1 METSGRS
8 FRGERGLGHRTAIE
22 RRWIMA
28 KQSKRGSRDSR
39 VASALSIFVLFPILF
54 QPRTT
59 HAQAYTIYDPKP
71 ANAVEARVLRV
82 TIVCRDV
89 VGVSKLWAKALFLP
103 EPEISTTD
111 PDPKYYLDFRSTTP
125 NATFKRAILQLE
137 NAQVELLQPMGDV
150 ASPEVEYLKKFPA
163 GVRRVL
169 FAIVD
174 PAAPERFAKLGMTK
188 RSQGGRDL
196 YVESSDT
203 TLNVPTEWV
212 VAKDKNALDEIA
224 APTEVKLD
232 ALPPALPGGLR
243 HLLQIGTVSRDIQA
257 RSDQWAAI
265 LGAPKPD
272 LSHRGESKWIYHG
285 ALSNAP
291 FRTAFVPFGEV
302 EVEIVGSAGDTS
314 SSFAEYLD
322 KRGDGVQ
329 HFAFSVEDMDAA
341 VEHFQ
346 VLGLNLGMMAPPQPQ
361 QPRFNIHMMET
372 ADKLGVDVELFHR
385 VICCDRDAYFNGNLH
400 RLDNEPPR

>member
-1 METSGRS
+1 
-8 FRGERGLGHRTAIE
+8 
-22 RRWIMA
+22 MA
-28 KQSKRGSRDSR
+28 CSLKKGVPYICVDL
-39 VASALSIFVLFPILF
+39 VLSIFVLLAILF
-54 QPRTT
+54 QPRTAR
-59 HAQAYTIYDPKP
+59 AQAYTIYDPKP
-71 ANAVEARVLRV
+71 ANAVEAHVLRV

-89 VGVSKLWAKALFLP
+89 VGVSKLWAKAFFLP

-111 PDPKYYLDFRSTTP
+111 PDPNYFMDFRSTSP

-137 NAQVELLQPMGDV
+137 NAQIELLQPIGDV
-150 ASPEVEYLKKFPA
+150 ASPEVEYLKKYPA

-169 FAIVD
+169 FAILD
-174 PAAPERFAKLGMTK
+174 PAAPERFAKLGMMK
-188 RSQGGRDL
+188 RTQGGHDL
-196 YVESSDT
+196 YVEASDN

-212 VAKDKNALDEIA
+212 VAKDQNAVNEIVS
-224 APTEVKLD
+224 PTQVKLD
-232 ALPPALPGGLR
+232 LLPAALPGGLR
-243 HLLQIGTVSRDIQA
+243 HLLQIGTVSHDFQG
-257 RSDQWAAI
+257 RSDQWAVI

-285 ALSNAP
+285 SLSNAP
-291 FRTAFVPFGEV
+291 FRTAFVPFGDVEV
-302 EVEIVGSAGDTS
+302 EVVGSAGGTS
-314 SSFAEYLD
+314 SSFAEYLN

-329 HFAFSVEDMDAA
+329 HVAFSVEDMDAA

-346 VLGLNLGMMAPPQPQ
+346 ALGLNVGMIAPPQPQ

-385 VICCDRDAYFNGNLH
+385 VICCDRDAFFNGNLH